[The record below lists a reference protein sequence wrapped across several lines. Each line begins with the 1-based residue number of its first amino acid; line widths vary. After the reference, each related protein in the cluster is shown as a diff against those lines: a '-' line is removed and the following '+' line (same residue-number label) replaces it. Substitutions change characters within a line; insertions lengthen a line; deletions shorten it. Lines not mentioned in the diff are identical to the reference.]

1 MSQNGITRRCFCGGL
16 AIIQTSRTAT
26 NPGRIFYTCV
36 MSGDGGNHIWKLCDE
51 VMMEEIVQ
59 LGLEM
64 QDLNNLIHCIP
75 DSRTGHDLS
84 KLSETIKIQK
94 DKIAQTDEEIV
105 RLKELIEKIDI
116 GNAMELKNVVIGG
129 LVVFAIL
136 VYLFK

>member
-1 MSQNGITRRCFCGGL
+1 MFESSSFTSQQRRGPSMSQNGITRRCFCGGL

-75 DSRTGHDLS
+75 DSRTGHVGGYDPRIS
-84 KLSETIKIQK
+84 QLSETIKM
-94 DKIAQTDEEIV
+94 V
-105 RLKELIEKIDI
+105 
-116 GNAMELKNVVIGG
+116 M
-129 LVVFAIL
+129 LVVMIL
-136 VYLFK
+136 GSLKIV